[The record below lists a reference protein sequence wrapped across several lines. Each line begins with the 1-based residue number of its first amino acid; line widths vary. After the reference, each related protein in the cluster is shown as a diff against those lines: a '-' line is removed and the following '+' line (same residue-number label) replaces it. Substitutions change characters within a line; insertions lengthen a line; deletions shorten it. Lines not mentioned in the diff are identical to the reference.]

1 MILGRVIRGTCTQV
15 TEEDDSGW
23 WKGVLR
29 GKEGWFPYNYVE
41 LC

>member
-1 MILGRVIRGTCTQV
+1 MLGVVDSQGDEIRV

-29 GKEGWFPYNYVE
+29 GQEGWFPFNYVE
-41 LC
+41 KI

>member
-1 MILGRVIRGTCTQV
+1 MQI

-29 GKEGWFPYNYVE
+29 GTEGWFPVNYVE
-41 LC
+41 QLR